1 MRGHGR
7 IDCAGRGPLLRRVAH
22 SWRGHERGA
31 ARRGLP
37 VPRAG
42 RELRDG
48 RGLSRDGPPGR
59 AGGDELRGSP
69 PVRGWQYGVLDRRL
83 ADGDAGS
90 GSDDRS
96 GAVGGGGR
104 RDRAGRADLRRGS
117 AASGHG
123 GRRRMTSEAQLLSR
137 AQSGD
142 EVAFQAL
149 TESLRGELQ
158 VHCYRIVGSV
168 QDAEDLVQ
176 ETLVAGWGGG
186 QRLEGGASPRTW
198 LYRFATNRC
207 LNHLRDRWRQLPE
220 LPEPVE
226 PVPLPPEPTRLR
238 EPVWLEP
245 YPDALLEGVAD
256 RGQEPDA
263 RYEQR
268 EAIGLAFM
276 VALQRLPPRQRAVL
290 VLRDVL
296 GFRAA
301 EVAEML
307 GATEVAVNRLL
318 HRARHAMDR
327 DAGPGTLAEAPLP
340 GSREERAL
348 VARFATAF
356 EAGDVAGVIALL
368 TDDALMTMPPEAAE
382 YLGPEA
388 IGRFLSTVPA
398 AGSPERFRLVPTR
411 ANGQPAFAC
420 YLMDPH

>member
-1 MRGHGR
+1 
-7 IDCAGRGPLLRRVAH
+7 
-22 SWRGHERGA
+22 
-31 ARRGLP
+31 
-37 VPRAG
+37 
-42 RELRDG
+42 
-48 RGLSRDGPPGR
+48 
-59 AGGDELRGSP
+59 
-69 PVRGWQYGVLDRRL
+69 
-83 ADGDAGS
+83 
-90 GSDDRS
+90 
-96 GAVGGGGR
+96 
-104 RDRAGRADLRRGS
+104 
-117 AASGHG
+117 
-123 GRRRMTSEAQLLSR
+123 MTSEARLLSQAR
-137 AQSGD
+137 SGD

-158 VHCYRIVGSV
+158 MHCYRIVGSL

-176 ETLVAGWGGG
+176 ETLVAAWRG
-186 QRLEGGASPRTW
+186 LERFEGRASLRSW
-198 LYRFATNRC
+198 LYRIATNRC
-207 LNHLRDRWRQLPE
+207 LNHLRDRGRRLPE

-226 PVPLPPEPTRLR
+226 PVPMPPAPTRMR

-245 YPDALLEGVAD
+245 YPDVLLEGIAD

-307 GATEVAVNRLL
+307 ETSEVAVNRLL
-318 HRARHAMDR
+318 QRARRGVDHDT
-327 DAGPGTLAEAPLP
+327 GPGSLAEAPLP
-340 GSREERAL
+340 DSPAERAL

-356 EAGDVAGVIALL
+356 QSGDVPGVIALL

-382 YLGPEA
+382 YVGPEA

-398 AGSPERFRLVPTR
+398 SGSLERFRLVPTR
-411 ANGQPAFAC
+411 ANGQPAFGC
-420 YLMDPH
+420 YLKDAHTPIAHAYGLMVLTLRGDRVAGLAGFADTAVFASFGLPRTLKE

>member
-1 MRGHGR
+1 MRNEG
-7 IDCAGRGPLLRRVAH
+7 
-22 SWRGHERGA
+22 
-31 ARRGLP
+31 
-37 VPRAG
+37 
-42 RELRDG
+42 
-48 RGLSRDGPPGR
+48 
-59 AGGDELRGSP
+59 
-69 PVRGWQYGVLDRRL
+69 
-83 ADGDAGS
+83 
-90 GSDDRS
+90 
-96 GAVGGGGR
+96 
-104 RDRAGRADLRRGS
+104 
-117 AASGHG
+117 
-123 GRRRMTSEAQLLSR
+123 QLLTR

-149 TESLRGELQ
+149 TESLRGKLQ
-158 VHCYRIVGSV
+158 LHCYQIVGSV

-176 ETLVAGWGGG
+176 ETLVAAWRGLGDF
-186 QRLEGGASPRTW
+186 EGRASLRSW
-198 LYRFATNRC
+198 LYRIATNRC
-207 LNHLRDRWRQLPE
+207 LNHLRDRGRRLPD
-220 LPEPVE
+220 LPTPVE

-276 VALQRLPPRQRAVL
+276 VALQRLPPRRRAVL

-318 HRARHAMDR
+318 DRARRAMDH
-327 DAGPGTLAEAPLP
+327 DARPGILAEAPP
-340 GSREERAL
+340 ADSPQERAL
-348 VARFATAF
+348 VERFATAF
-356 EAGDVAGVIALL
+356 QSGDVAGVIALL

-382 YLGPEA
+382 YVGPQA

-398 AGSPERFRLVPTR
+398 AGSLERFRLVPTR
-411 ANGQPAFAC
+411 ANGQPAFGC
-420 YLMDPH
+420 YLKDPHTPIAHAYGLMVLTLRGDRVAGLTGFADTVMFASSGLPRTLKE

>member
-1 MRGHGR
+1 
-7 IDCAGRGPLLRRVAH
+7 
-22 SWRGHERGA
+22 
-31 ARRGLP
+31 
-37 VPRAG
+37 
-42 RELRDG
+42 
-48 RGLSRDGPPGR
+48 
-59 AGGDELRGSP
+59 
-69 PVRGWQYGVLDRRL
+69 
-83 ADGDAGS
+83 
-90 GSDDRS
+90 
-96 GAVGGGGR
+96 
-104 RDRAGRADLRRGS
+104 
-117 AASGHG
+117 
-123 GRRRMTSEAQLLSR
+123 MTNEPQLLTR

-158 VHCYRIVGSV
+158 VHCYRIVGSL

-176 ETLVAGWGGG
+176 ETLVAAWRG
-186 QRLEGGASPRTW
+186 LEGFEGRASLRSW
-198 LYRFATNRC
+198 LYRIATNRC
-207 LNHLRDRWRQLPE
+207 LNHLRDRGRRLPDVPA
-220 LPEPVE
+220 LVE

-238 EPVWLEP
+238 EAVWLEP

-296 GFRAA
+296 AFRTA
-301 EVAEML
+301 EVAEMM

-318 HRARHAMDR
+318 HRARSAMDR
-327 DAGPGTLAEAPLP
+327 DARPGSVAEASLP
-340 GSREERAL
+340 DSPEERAL

-356 EAGDVAGVIALL
+356 QSGDVPGVIALL

-382 YLGPEA
+382 YVGPEA

-398 AGSPERFRLVPTR
+398 AGALERFRLVPTR
-411 ANGQPAFAC
+411 ANGQPAFGC
-420 YLMDPH
+420 YLKDPHTPIAHAYGLMVLTLRRHRVAGLVGFADTAVFASFGLPRTLKA